1 VLHSGENNIR
11 LAPKIPDS
19 NTSAYFGQRV
29 SDKEKQFI
37 ILTPCWQPILDQWPG
52 SCRRQIIALKV

>member
-37 ILTPCWQPILDQWPG
+37 ILAETQCPLF
-52 SCRRQIIALKV
+52 